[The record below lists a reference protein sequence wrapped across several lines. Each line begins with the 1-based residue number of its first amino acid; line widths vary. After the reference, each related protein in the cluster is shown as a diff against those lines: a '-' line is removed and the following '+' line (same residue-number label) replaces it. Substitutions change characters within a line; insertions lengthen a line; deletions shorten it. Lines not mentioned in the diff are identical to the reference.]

1 VAPFHGYV
9 DPTTILTTM
18 GESDTSIPRPQT
30 QRLDPRVWRVASV
43 VCIGPFL
50 SQMDATVV
58 NFSLATIRDDMHA
71 TIGAAQWIISGYLL
85 ALALMLPLNAWCVSR
100 LGAKRLYLL
109 CFSTFTL
116 ASMLCGAATS
126 MPALIG
132 ARILQGIAGGLLAP
146 MTQLMLAKVAGRH
159 LARIIGYT
167 AVPILLAPIAGP
179 TVAGAILKYA
189 HWPWLFY
196 INLPIG
202 ILGVALAAV
211 MLPAD
216 APDPVRRRFDLRGF
230 LLISPGLVCLLYGLE
245 HATQPLG
252 EVLLLGAVALIAA
265 FFVHALRHGEQA
277 LVDLRLFAIPVF
289 AAATRTQFLSNG
301 ATFAGQLLIPL
312 FLISGC
318 ALAPSQAGWL
328 LAPMGLGMLCVYPLM
343 GPLTERF
350 GCRAVSVTGILVA
363 GASTLPFLWMTSHRV
378 GSLMVALAM
387 IGRGAGQSAI
397 GIPSVSAAYAAVP
410 PERLAQA
417 TTATNI
423 AQRLGGPVATTLMA
437 IILGLTAPEHGA
449 ARPQSFFIP
458 FIVLMVLQAL
468 VLAAACRLPL
478 RIHPRS

>member
-1 VAPFHGYV
+1 MDEGDPAIPPPAP
-9 DPTTILTTM
+9 
-18 GESDTSIPRPQT
+18 

-58 NFSLATIRDDMHA
+58 NFSLATIRDDLHA

-85 ALALMLPLNAWCVSR
+85 ALALMLPLNAWCVAR

-109 CFSTFTL
+109 CFSAFTL
-116 ASMLCGAATS
+116 SSLLCGAATS
-126 MPALIG
+126 MPALIA
-132 ARILQGIAGGLLAP
+132 ARVLQGIAGGLLAP
-146 MTQLMLAKVAGRH
+146 MTQLMLARVAGKH

-167 AVPILLAPIAGP
+167 AVPILFAPIAGP

-202 ILGVALAAV
+202 ILGLALAASL
-211 MLPAD
+211 LPAD
-216 APDPVRRRFDLRGF
+216 ATDPVRRPFDWRGF

-245 HATQPLG
+245 HATQLLG
-252 EVLLLGAVALIAA
+252 GTVLLGGLVLIAA
-265 FFVHALRHGEQA
+265 FILHALRQGETA

-301 ATFAGQLLIPL
+301 ATFAGQLLVPL

-318 ALAPSQAGWL
+318 ALAPTQAGWL

-343 GPLTERF
+343 GALTERF
-350 GCRAVSVTGILVA
+350 GCRAVSVTGIIVA
-363 GASTLPFLWMTSHRV
+363 GASTTPFLWMTGHRV
-378 GSLMVALAM
+378 GSLVVALAM

-410 PERLAQA
+410 LERLAQA

-437 IILGLTAPEHGA
+437 IVLGLTAPEHGTA
-449 ARPQSFFIP
+449 GAHGYLIP
-458 FIVLMVLQAL
+458 FIVLMILQAL
-468 VLAAACRLPL
+468 VLAAACRLPV

>member
-1 VAPFHGYV
+1 MAESPPSPAAPP
-9 DPTTILTTM
+9 PT
-18 GESDTSIPRPQT
+18 P
-30 QRLDPRVWRVASV
+30 QRLDPRIWRVACV

-50 SQMDATVV
+50 SQMDSTVV
-58 NFSLATIRDDMHA
+58 NFSLATIRDQLHA
-71 TIGAAQWIISGYLL
+71 TIQSAQWIISGYLL
-85 ALALMLPLNAWCVSR
+85 ALALMLPLNAWCVAR

-109 CFSTFTL
+109 CFSAFTL
-116 ASMLCGAATS
+116 SSLVCGAATT
-126 MPALIG
+126 MPELIG
-132 ARILQGIAGGLLAP
+132 ARVLQGIAGGLLAP
-146 MTQLMLAKVAGRH
+146 MTQLMLARVAGKQ
-159 LARIIGYT
+159 LARVIGYT

-196 INLPIG
+196 INLPVG
-202 ILGVALAAV
+202 IFGIALAAV

-216 APDPVRRRFDLRGF
+216 APEPVRRPFDLRGF

-245 HATQPLG
+245 HATQVLG
-252 EVLLLGAVALIAA
+252 GTTLLAAMALIGGFIA
-265 FFVHALRHGEQA
+265 HALRNRETA

-318 ALAPSQAGWL
+318 ELAPTRAGWL

-343 GPLTERF
+343 GTLTERF
-350 GCRAVSVTGILVA
+350 GCRAVSVTGILLA
-363 GASTLPFLWMTSHRV
+363 GASTLPLVWMTGHHV
-378 GSLMVALAM
+378 GSWLVVMAM

-437 IILGLTAPEHGA
+437 IVLGATATRAGA
-449 ARPQSFFIP
+449 ASPGSFLLP
-458 FIVLMVLQAL
+458 FIALMALQAL
-468 VLAAACRLPL
+468 VLAAACRLPV
-478 RIHPRS
+478 RIHPAAGPG

>member
-1 VAPFHGYV
+1 MAC
-9 DPTTILTTM
+9 
-18 GESDTSIPRPQT
+18 
-30 QRLDPRVWRVASV
+30 V

-58 NFSLATIRDDMHA
+58 NFSLATIRDQLHA
-71 TIGAAQWIISGYLL
+71 TIQAAQWIISGYLL
-85 ALALMLPLNAWCVSR
+85 ALALMLPLNAWCVAR

-109 CFSTFTL
+109 CFSAFTL
-116 ASMLCGAATS
+116 TSLLCGAATT
-126 MPALIG
+126 MPELIG
-132 ARILQGIAGGLLAP
+132 ARVLQGVAGGLLAP
-146 MTQLMLAKVAGRH
+146 MTQLMLARIAGKH

-196 INLPIG
+196 INLPVG

-216 APDPVRRRFDLRGF
+216 GAEPERRPFDLRGF

-245 HATQPLG
+245 HATRLPG
-252 EVLLLGAVALIAA
+252 MMALLAALALIGSFIA
-265 FFVHALRHGEQA
+265 HALGHGETA

-318 ALAPSQAGWL
+318 ALSPTQAGWL
-328 LAPMGLGMLCVYPLM
+328 LAPMGLGMLCIYPLM
-343 GPLTERF
+343 GTLTERF

-363 GASTLPFLWMTSHRV
+363 GISTLPFLWMTGHHV
-378 GSLMVALAM
+378 GSAMVVLAM

-410 PERLAQA
+410 TQRLAQA

-437 IILGLTAPEHGA
+437 IVLGATATRRGA
-449 ARPQSFFIP
+449 IGPNGFLLP
-458 FIVLMVLQAL
+458 FMVLMALQAL
-468 VLAAACRLPL
+468 VLAAACRLPV